1 MRGQKRTYRVD
12 FSSTGNDY
20 HLCTRSNLLFFIPR
34 HCDWGGVSVEA
45 EVGVEHGDPCL
56 MLDLEVG
63 ECLRLRSRDRANSR
77 LEVCIEH
84 IEVRARGRRARVELS
99 CAAPIRPYRW

>member
-1 MRGQKRTYRVD
+1 
-12 FSSTGNDY
+12 
-20 HLCTRSNLLFFIPR
+20 
-34 HCDWGGVSVEA
+34 
-45 EVGVEHGDPCL
+45 VGVEHGDPCL